1 MLLASSRNAPRGT
14 GCVWSTGCRAGPAE
28 GKKTQNKQVRGT
40 GWLGDI
46 FSWVW
51 DSWAGLEVADFP
63 WLQTMTAMCWGN
75 GLSIWLSC
83 GWSPPTETTLLS
95 IILLTIQYKLEHSNF
110 ASFQCCF
117 PYLNFPLHWCILN
130 SVYKMNNYLKKT
142 YRSHTKMFC
151 CLLAGLSFSPHI
163 T

>member
-1 MLLASSRNAPRGT
+1 MLQEALGVFGAQAAEQAQQKAKKPKTNRWEEQGDLGT
-14 GCVWSTGCRAGPAE
+14 FSAGFEIHGQVWR
-28 GKKTQNKQVRGT
+28 
-40 GWLGDI
+40 WLI
-46 FSWVW
+46 FP
-51 DSWAGLEVADFP
+51 DF
-63 WLQTMTAMCWGN
+63 MTAMCWGN
-75 GLSIWLSC
+75 GLSIWLSH